1 MSSSPGSMWRFAS
14 MNTRP
19 WSSSCVMQL
28 GAHEWLIQRAA
39 LPRTRAS
46 ITRPSSISNRNVCA
60 GSSGSLSGRSIA
72 SSHVERLPLYSMMR
86 SSRAISRVA
95 NTPRPWMPELRTA

>member
-1 MSSSPGSMWRFAS
+1 MRRFAS

-19 WSSSCVMQL
+19 PSSSCVTQF

-60 GSSGSLSGRSIA
+60 GSSGSLSGRASA
-72 SSHVERLPLYSMMR
+72 SSHVVRLPLYSTMR
-86 SSRAISRVA
+86 VPRTISMAA
-95 NTPRPWMPELRTA
+95 NTPRPWIAERRTT